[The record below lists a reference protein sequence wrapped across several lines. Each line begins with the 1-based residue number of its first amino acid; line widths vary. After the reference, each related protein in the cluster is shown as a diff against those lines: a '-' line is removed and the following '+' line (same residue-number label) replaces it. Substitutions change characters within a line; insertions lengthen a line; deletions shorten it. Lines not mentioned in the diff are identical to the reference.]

1 MVLSSSY
8 IVLNQKT
15 KKIQRIIQI
24 MRKRF
29 EVNPV
34 LNLTPIEYVKL
45 PLKSRDEL
53 PPILA
58 ALQYIFV
65 TPSLNETIF
74 KLIEK
79 DVVEGKKRTGRPGM
93 DLWQILV
100 LASIRDGLD
109 ADFDRLEDLANHHK
123 LIRAILG
130 VDDILDNVWFKYNTI
145 RNNVAHIKDATLKE
159 INKVLAKHARKLFNG
174 GKENKMHLK
183 TDSYSLENNVHFP
196 TDLNLTWDSIRKCIE
211 LVSRDKTLYELG
223 GWRKYSYWIS
233 ELKSKY
239 RNCAC
244 AVFSGGQNK
253 EQRVRTRTIDFLE
266 RCIRLSQKLKLTMNL
281 AAYKGILRPDIDYFH
296 SMLDK
301 HIDLVTRRL
310 LCGEKIPHEEKL
322 FSIFETH
329 TEWLKKG
336 KRNPDV
342 ELGHRLLITTDEH
355 NLIVDYKVMI
365 NESDSEQVVG
375 LIGRI
380 ESNFGQG
387 SICSMSFDKGF
398 SSKANKEFASNHV
411 EHLCMP
417 KKGRRNKIEAEE
429 ESQKQFAKLRKK
441 HSAVESNINCLEH
454 HGLNRCPDK
463 GINAYLRYAGIG
475 VLAYNLHKIGN
486 FMIKQKLKKLK
497 RTA

>member
-1 MVLSSSY
+1 
-8 IVLNQKT
+8 
-15 KKIQRIIQI
+15 

-34 LNLTPIEYVKL
+34 LNLTPIENVKL

-53 PPILA
+53 SPILA
-58 ALQYIFV
+58 GLQHIFV
-65 TPSLNETIF
+65 TPSLNEQIF
-74 KLIEK
+74 QLIEK
-79 DVVEGKKRTGRPGM
+79 DVAEGKKRTGRPGM
-93 DLWQILV
+93 DLWHILV
-100 LASIRDGLD
+100 LASVRDGLD
-109 ADFDRLEDLANHHK
+109 TDFDRLEDLANHHK

-130 VDDILDNVWFKYNTI
+130 VDDILNNVCFRYNTI
-145 RNNVAHIKDATLKE
+145 RNNVAHIKDATLQE
-159 INKVLAKHARKLFNG
+159 INALVAKHARKLFDG
-174 GKENKMHLK
+174 GKENKLYLK

-211 LVSRDKTLYELG
+211 LISRDKILNRLG
-223 GWRKYSYWIS
+223 SWRKHSYWMS

-239 RNCAC
+239 RSCAC
-244 AVFSGGQNK
+244 TVFSGGKNK
-253 EQRVRTRTIDFLE
+253 EQRVRAKTIDFLE
-266 RCIRLSQKLKLTMNL
+266 GCIKLSQKVKLTMNL
-281 AAYKGILRPDIDYFH
+281 AAYKAGILRPDIEYFH
-296 SMLDK
+296 VMLDK

-355 NLIVDYKVMI
+355 DLIVDYKIMI
-365 NESDSEQVVG
+365 NESDSDQVED
-375 LIGRI
+375 LIGRV
-380 ESNFGQG
+380 EKNFGQD
-387 SICSMSFDKGF
+387 SIHSMSFDKGF
-398 SSKANKEFASNHV
+398 SSKPNKEFAAKHV

-417 KKGRRNKIEAEE
+417 KKGKRNNVETEE
-429 ESQKQFAKLRKK
+429 ESQKQFVKLRKK

-463 GINAYLRYAGIG
+463 GINAYHRYAGIG

-486 FMIKQKLKKLK
+486 FLIKQKLKKLK
-497 RTA
+497 KAV